1 MVYFEYS
8 TSVVDKVIDE
18 LQKAKKY
25 IRIAMFQIHRND
37 VFELLEKKLKE
48 GVKIEVF
55 TLPPETV
62 KEKIEK
68 IVRKNFGNLK
78 KLGAKIYYCWWNVG
92 SPQRTSTNLYFPDAW
107 FGFHGKFIVTEKSAI
122 ALSANFLDEEQLDGL
137 LIFEKNDKQIQLYNK
152 KFDWLIENFS
162 DPSNKIRKL
171 IENSKKYPQEKIPL
185 LLQPDKKV
193 KGKLCEYWIQ
203 DYPGEI
209 CQEPSSINDGL
220 FISPFD
226 CRARDYLEKLIEES
240 KFAFISS
247 ETLTDDDFGKFLT
260 YQSHNGKKIKLLSSG
275 KSSDFQTRTNT
286 LFQNMISLGIDVR
299 VPKRNIHGKLVITD
313 KWVVVSSVN
322 INKMGLGFAKSK
334 AKWRANTETIAVVSD
349 KTVIDEAERQYESE
363 FDNSISFIDLLVEK
377 KKKKAVNDWKNM
389 DTKIDGSKLEHIIR
403 EKIEDDAK
411 SYRKYFEKII
421 SHSEKI

>member
-1 MVYFEYS
+1 MIYFEYN
-8 TSVVDKVIDE
+8 TSVVDKVIEE
-18 LQKAKKY
+18 LQNAEEY
-25 IRIAMFQIHRND
+25 IRIAMFQIHRSD

-62 KEKIEK
+62 KKKIEK
-68 IVRKNFGNLK
+68 IVRKNFENID

-92 SPQRTSTNLYFPDAW
+92 SPQRTSTNIYFPDAW
-107 FGFHGKFIVTEKSAI
+107 FSFHGKFIVTEKSAI

-209 CQEPSSINDGL
+209 CQEPSMIFNSNL
-220 FISPFD
+220 
-226 CRARDYLEKLIEES
+226 R
-240 KFAFISS
+240 
-247 ETLTDDDFGKFLT
+247 
-260 YQSHNGKKIKLLSSG
+260 
-275 KSSDFQTRTNT
+275 
-286 LFQNMISLGIDVR
+286 ISLYAIIR
-299 VPKRNIHGKLVITD
+299 KLP
-313 KWVVVSSVN
+313 
-322 INKMGLGFAKSK
+322 APH
-334 AKWRANTETIAVVSD
+334 A
-349 KTVIDEAERQYESE
+349 
-363 FDNSISFIDLLVEK
+363 
-377 KKKKAVNDWKNM
+377 
-389 DTKIDGSKLEHIIR
+389 GSKNLRLLNLI
-403 EKIEDDAK
+403 
-411 SYRKYFEKII
+411 
-421 SHSEKI
+421 